1 MVSELATFCK
11 EFKLGS
17 FEKLAARV
25 IFENQT
31 QHLTEV
37 LKLLAKHRD
46 AQRVQRLLAQAK
58 FPVIKPFESYKFDH
72 ISWPNEYDKERLM
85 SLDVIEKQNI
95 LCLSAV
101 DTGKTH
107 LATALGVNACSLGK
121 KVRFF
126 RVLDL

>member
-1 MVSELATFCK
+1 
-11 EFKLGS
+11 
-17 FEKLAARV
+17 
-25 IFENQT
+25 
-31 QHLTEV
+31 
-37 LKLLAKHRD
+37 
-46 AQRVQRLLAQAK
+46 
-58 FPVIKPFESYKFDH
+58 
-72 ISWPNEYDKERLM
+72 M